1 MHPLQ
6 FIDHLIV
13 QLNEVE
19 VKGAKNMA
27 IIMDTINGLSQLRQ
41 VIHVEEGTADAN
53 DHNEQGTNIPG

>member
-1 MHPLQ
+1 MHPHE

-13 QLNEVE
+13 RLNEVE

-41 VIHVEEGTADAN
+41 VIRVEEENTDAN
-53 DHNEQGTNIPG
+53 DHNEQGADLPC